1 LKELETVWAAPELL
15 GALTIGGGSAR
26 SGGGGGGGH
35 RSQLS
40 LPSRPNIQKRQK
52 TGSFAHVLVY
62 KSLKT
67 LFFAQKYLTR
77 YTHEM
82 FFEEYINFKMFIT

>member
-1 LKELETVWAAPELL
+1 MWVAPELL
-15 GALTIGGGSAR
+15 GVVTIGGGSAR

-40 LPSRPNIQKRQK
+40 LLSRLNIQKRQK
-52 TGSFAHVLVY
+52 TGGFAHVLVY
-62 KSLKT
+62 KSPKT
-67 LFFAQKYLTR
+67 MFFAQKYLTR

-82 FFEEYINFKMFIT
+82 FFEEYINF